1 MTAGPGQSTG
11 RRVPD
16 RAVLPGRLG
25 IMTDPAWPRASEWLA
40 ERAPSPDLVVAGV
53 PSSIASI
60 SLSEARRAPAAFRA
74 ILSKFSV
81 FEGEREVDLRKLP
94 VRDDGDLTIGDGDM
108 ESSQAE
114 IRRFAEGLEPG
125 PVRVFVGGDNAI
137 TRPLVA
143 GLARGNLARVG
154 VITFDAHHDVRGLD
168 AGPTNGTPIR
178 GLIED
183 GLVGRNVVQI
193 GIHTF
198 ANSPQYRAWCD
209 EQGIAVTTLHQIEDW
224 GIEEAVRRAVHRLET
239 HCDWV
244 YVDFDIDV
252 LDRAYA
258 PACPGSRPGGLT
270 PRQLARAA
278 FACGLH
284 PIVKAADL
292 VEVDPTQDESER
304 TLMAMGLTF
313 LSFAAGVAG
322 RQGLSR

>member
-1 MTAGPGQSTG
+1 MAAARQAPNRTAPT
-11 RRVPD
+11 
-16 RAVLPGRLG
+16 GRLG
-25 IMTDPAWPRASEWLA
+25 NMTDPAWPRASEWLA
-40 ERAPSPDLVVAGV
+40 DRAPSPDLVVAGV
-53 PSSIASI
+53 PSSVASI
-60 SLSEARRAPAAFRA
+60 SPSEARQAPAAFRA

-81 FEGEREVDLRKLP
+81 FDGEREVDLRKLP

-154 VITFDAHHDVRGLD
+154 VITFDAHHDVRALD
-168 AGPTNGTPIR
+168 WGPTNGTPIR
-178 GLIED
+178 GLIEE
-183 GLVGRNVVQI
+183 GLFGRNVVQI

-198 ANSPQYRAWCD
+198 ANSPQYRAWCE
-209 EQGIAVTTLHQIEDW
+209 EQGIAVTTLHQVEDW
-224 GIEEAVRRAVHRLET
+224 GIDEAVRRAVHRLET

-292 VEVDPTQDESER
+292 VEVDPTTDESER

-322 RQGLSR
+322 RQGLPR

>member
-1 MTAGPGQSTG
+1 
-11 RRVPD
+11 
-16 RAVLPGRLG
+16 
-25 IMTDPAWPRASEWLA
+25 MTDPAWPRASDWLA
-40 ERAPSPDLVVAGV
+40 NRAAAPDLVVAGV

-60 SLSEARRAPAAFRA
+60 TPSEARRTPGAFRA
-74 ILSKFSV
+74 VLARYSIFD
-81 FEGEREVDLRKLP
+81 GEREVDLRRLP

-114 IRRFAEGLEPG
+114 VLRFAEGLEPG

-137 TRPLVA
+137 TRPLAA
-143 GLARGNLARVG
+143 GMARGHLARVG
-154 VITFDAHHDVRGLD
+154 LITFDAHHDVRALD
-168 AGPTNGTPIR
+168 SGPTNGTPVR

-183 GLVGRNVVQI
+183 GLPARNIVQI

-209 EQGIAVTTLHQIEDW
+209 EQGIAVTTLHHVEDW
-224 GIEEAVRRAVHRLET
+224 GIDEAVRRALHRLET

-278 FACGLH
+278 FAVGFH
-284 PIVKAADL
+284 PIVRAADL
-292 VEVDPTQDESER
+292 VAVDPTKDDDER
-304 TLMAMGLTF
+304 TLMAMGLVF

-322 RQGLSR
+322 RQGLAR